1 MDSHIIRRA
10 KLRSVNPH
18 RWIQDVVEGPNF
30 HPGAFARKAKRAG
43 KTTKKL
49 MAAVLAHPEAY
60 DEVTR
65 HQAIFMHN
73 ALSRD

>member
-1 MDSHIIRRA
+1 MDHHIIHHA
-10 KLRSVNPH
+10 KMRMVNPH
-18 RWIQDVVEGPNF
+18 RWIQDVVDSPKF
-30 HPGAFARKAKRAG
+30 HPGAFARKAKRAH

-49 MAAVLAHPEAY
+49 MAEVMAHPEMY

-65 HQAIFMHN
+65 HQAQFMHN

>member
-10 KLRSVNPH
+10 KMHSVNPH

-30 HPGAFARKAKRAG
+30 HPGAFARKAKRAH

-49 MAAVLAHPEAY
+49 MEAVLAHPQDY

-65 HQAIFMHN
+65 HQAQFMKN

>member
-10 KLRSVNPH
+10 KMKSVNDK
-18 RWIQDVVEGPNF
+18 WIQDVVESPKF
-30 HPGAFARKAKRAG
+30 HPGAFGRKAKRAH

-49 MAAVLAHPEAY
+49 MEAVLAHPQDY

-65 HQAIFMHN
+65 HQAQFMKN

>member
-10 KLRSVNPH
+10 MLRSVNPH
-18 RWIQDVVEGPNF
+18 RWIQDVEEGPNF
-30 HPGAFARKAKRAG
+30 HPGAFARKAKRAH

-49 MAAVLAHPEAY
+49 MESVLAHPDKY
-60 DEVTR
+60 DEHTR
-65 HQAIFMHN
+65 HQAQFMHN

>member
-10 KLRSVNPH
+10 KMRSVNPH

-30 HPGAFARKAKRAG
+30 HPGAFARKAKRAH

-49 MAAVLAHPEAY
+49 MEAVLAHPQDY

-65 HQAIFMHN
+65 HQAQFMKN